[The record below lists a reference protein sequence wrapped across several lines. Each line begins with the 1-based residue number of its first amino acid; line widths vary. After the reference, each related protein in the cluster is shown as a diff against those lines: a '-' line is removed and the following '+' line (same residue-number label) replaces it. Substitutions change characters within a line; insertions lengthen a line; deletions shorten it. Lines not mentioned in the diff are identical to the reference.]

1 MLPGIQTARLYLS
14 SDGRYFTYVRCVALK
29 YFNQIDF
36 LQVVD
41 FISLF
46 RDLHVLEMDRC
57 DLDVGQLKQVL
68 LDQPLLHSLK
78 CSLWTHSS
86 VQQSRMADLQGDF
99 RHCRLQ
105 TNKQSFS
112 LREEDEQV
120 LDRRTMAVKVLDEY
134 AGYAPVLNHE
144 FYT

>member
-1 MLPGIQTARLYLS
+1 MELVQVRKLSLS
-14 SDGRYFTYVRCVALK
+14 SERK
-29 YFNQIDF
+29 YKMKSPLNNFIKLI

>member
-1 MLPGIQTARLYLS
+1 MLNVFY
-14 SDGRYFTYVRCVALK
+14 
-29 YFNQIDF
+29 QIDF

>member
-1 MLPGIQTARLYLS
+1 MLQFLFLRKNYEFRVVNKLFFMKNILK
-14 SDGRYFTYVRCVALK
+14 CV
-29 YFNQIDF
+29 
-36 LQVVD
+36 QVM
-41 FISLF
+41 I
-46 RDLHVLEMDRC
+46 R
-57 DLDVGQLKQVL
+57 VL

-78 CSLWTHSS
+78 GSLWTHSS